1 YVKRQPGYVQD
12 DYFLIDYEVAV
23 KIVNDVVDTLHY
35 SEQLGNM
42 DALWNRNEML
52 TILDHLTYDTDGKVY
67 CVLRDTRN
75 ASRMRMGHGK
85 YYDAPDDGHT
95 DRPKDLAAERP
106 VLFLFSETGSIEQ
119 GWNGT
124 EFIWPMLYTPGNTR
138 SGLFTIDGNKKMK
151 VKTGK
156 VLKLKKLET
165 IDPEEV
171 LSMTMTLGPAM
182 DIILGLQKT
191 ESRVIKDTTA
201 SLYLQKDDKGY
212 FVYADGVEP
221 NEYYNVHTM
230 LDGEVFPFKLKPVKY
245 LYLRCSRD
253 DFGSKLLIELNQ
265 KKLYDLV
272 PEPFS
277 TSDIVYG
284 SDNSAR
290 VHENFK
296 RANWTVYYNVK
307 KVLEYKL
314 TEADKET
321 FEQYK
326 QDLIDEGELEG

>member
-1 YVKRQPGYVQD
+1 
-12 DYFLIDYEVAV
+12 
-23 KIVNDVVDTLHY
+23 
-35 SEQLGNM
+35 M
-42 DALWNRNEML
+42 
-52 TILDHLTYDTDGKVY
+52 
-67 CVLRDTRN
+67 
-75 ASRMRMGHGK
+75 
-85 YYDAPDDGHT
+85 
-95 DRPKDLAAERP
+95 
-106 VLFLFSETGSIEQ
+106 
-119 GWNGT
+119 
-124 EFIWPMLYTPGNTR
+124 
-138 SGLFTIDGNKKMK
+138 
-151 VKTGK
+151 
-156 VLKLKKLET
+156 
-165 IDPEEV
+165 
-171 LSMTMTLGPAM
+171 
-182 DIILGLQKT
+182 
-191 ESRVIKDTTA
+191 
-201 SLYLQKDDKGY
+201 
-212 FVYADGVEP
+212 
-221 NEYYNVHTM
+221 
-230 LDGEVFPFKLKPVKY
+230 KY

-290 VHENFK
+290 VHENFN